1 MTILEE
7 ILREK
12 EQEVSRLLAEPVAQT
27 SQANAVRP
35 SLFGSIK
42 KAKQL
47 QVIAEIKRASPSKG
61 IIHETVNPVQQ
72 AEIYERAGAACVSV
86 LTDTS
91 FFNGSFEDL
100 KAVAEAVRIP
110 VLCKDFIIHPVQIDR
125 AAAAGASVILLIVA
139 ALPDAEL
146 NALRV
151 YATALGL
158 EVLVEVHDADELN
171 RALEAGAQLI
181 GVNNRD
187 LRTFQVDLARTEEV
201 ASVFPFH
208 SGRVLI
214 SESGIGGIADAQRA
228 AKAGAGAVLV
238 GETLMR
244 SESPEQTIR
253 SLQVDLGG
261 SGQ

>member
-1 MTILEE
+1 MTILDD

-12 EQEVSRLLAEPVAQT
+12 EKEVSLMLAEPTVRATQASVA
-27 SQANAVRP
+27 RP
-35 SLFGSIK
+35 LLRESIRK
-42 KAKQL
+42 SNQL

-61 IIHETVNPVQQ
+61 MIQETVNPVQQ
-72 AEIYERAGAACVSV
+72 ALIYEQAGAACVSV
-86 LTDTS
+86 LTDTT
-91 FFNGSFEDL
+91 FFNGTFEDL
-100 KAVAEAVRIP
+100 KAVAEAIRIP
-110 VLCKDFIIHPVQIDR
+110 VLCKDFIIHPVQIER
-125 AAAAGASVILLIVA
+125 ALAAGASVILLIVA
-139 ALPDAEL
+139 ALPDADL
-146 NALRV
+146 KALQV

-187 LRTFQVDLARTEEV
+187 LRTFQVDLAKTEEV
-201 ASVFPFH
+201 AMVFPFE

-214 SESGIGGIADAQRA
+214 SESGIGGTADAHRVS
-228 AKAGAGAVLV
+228 KVGAGAVLV

-244 SESPEQTIR
+244 SESPDQTIR
-253 SLQVDLGG
+253 SIQVDLEV